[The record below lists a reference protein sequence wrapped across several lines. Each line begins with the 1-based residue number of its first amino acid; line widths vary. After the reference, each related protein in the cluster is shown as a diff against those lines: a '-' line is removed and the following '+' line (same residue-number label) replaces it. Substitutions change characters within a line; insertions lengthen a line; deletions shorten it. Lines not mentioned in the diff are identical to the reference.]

1 MAEIIFLFSEEKS
14 SLISKFLKIILKM
27 LLAKSACIFMN
38 EATCLQNLQFT
49 VTVFFTGIT
58 VVKHIFV
65 FSTQPYYKM
74 L

>member
-1 MAEIIFLFSEEKS
+1 
-14 SLISKFLKIILKM
+14 M